1 MRIIC
6 NFVALYAI
14 IPFQKKLFISIKNT
28 MKQLNSKSI
37 AMLALLVMVL
47 CGCKERI
54 EEEARYTFVGHTI
67 ASFLE
72 SNEEIYSSFI
82 EILRKGE
89 CLSLMKAY
97 GEYTC
102 FAPTND
108 AIERYLYEQ
117 DSIYWTTLAA
127 GDPIWTGITSPEL
140 SELSDSMC
148 KVISQ
153 THILADQ
160 YLTTDME
167 GDIIPTMNMN
177 DRYLSL
183 GYDVDENNMA
193 VLLINGTA
201 QIIAKDEE
209 VENGVVHTL
218 ASVLNPSTNMVPTQ
232 VKEHEYFRIFSE
244 ALELTGY
251 DEMMQL
257 YKDET
262 YTDGDKQHLD
272 IKLEGYCPYPADRY
286 YGFTAFVESDQV
298 FNKYGVFTL
307 EDLIDK
313 SAEWYPNADPSA
325 PYTSKD
331 NPLNQFVGY
340 HLINKKVPYSR
351 LTCYKI
357 ALNNFDSEKN
367 LVNYSDRN
375 EFYETM
381 NNRLMKVTV
390 PRSNPKYQSTYLINY
405 TRDGANLPEM
415 AEHVNVK
422 VYDPAEFRTLDTLY
436 TDFAPEALNGSINVI
451 DKVLIYNEDEM
462 AGNILNCIIRF
473 DASTLCPELTN
484 NDIRWRSRDKAGKN
498 AGEIYIPNNYCT
510 NMEVYSEET
519 MHFYLC
525 PYTNWHNYQGDEM
538 MTLGALDFAY
548 KLPPVP
554 AGTYEIRMGYQSET
568 VRHIIQFYVD
578 GEVTGIPVD
587 LRIAASHPSIGWV
600 KDSETD
606 DNGVAND
613 KEMKNRGYMKA
624 PTTYKYNGSVIV
636 REEASTIRKVIT
648 TKYLSE
654 GEHWIRF
661 KSVFEGDDGKAQFM
675 HDYFEIVPM
684 TFIRNESLS
693 LEDKRK

>member
-1 MRIIC
+1 MRKS
-6 NFVALYAI
+6 FKTLQWGAAVAVVM
-14 IPFQKKLFISIKNT
+14 S
-28 MKQLNSKSI
+28 M
-37 AMLALLVMVL
+37 ALSS
-47 CGCKERI
+47 CKEYI
-54 EEEARYTFVGHTI
+54 DEGARYTFVGHTV
-67 ASFLE
+67 ASYLE
-72 SNEEIYSSFI
+72 SHEDVYSSYI
-82 EILRKGE
+82 EILTRGE
-89 CLSLMKAY
+89 CLSLLKAY
-97 GEYTC
+97 GQYTC
-102 FAPTND
+102 FAPTNE
-108 AIERYLYEQ
+108 AVARYLAEQ
-117 DSIYWTTLAA
+117 SEIYWTSLEA
-127 GDPIWTGITSPEL
+127 GDPIWTGVVSPEL

-153 THILADQ
+153 THILADI

-183 GYDVDENNMA
+183 GYDIDENNHN
-193 VLLINGTA
+193 VLLINGTSE
-201 QIIAKDEE
+201 IIAKDEE
-209 VENGVVHTL
+209 VENGVVHTI

-232 VKEHEYFRIFSE
+232 IKEHEYFRIFSE

-251 DEMMQL
+251 DEQMQL

-272 IKLEGYCPYPADRY
+272 IKLEGYCPYPSDRY
-286 YGFTAFVESDQV
+286 YGFTAFVEPDQV
-298 FNKYGVFTL
+298 FNQYGIYTL
-307 EDLIDK
+307 DDLK
-313 SAEWYPNADPSA
+313 RESAKWYPNADASA
-325 PYTSKD
+325 PYTSKE

-340 HLINKKVPYSR
+340 HLLNKKVPYSR
-351 LTCYKI
+351 LVCYKLS
-357 ALNNFDSEKN
+357 LNNFDSEKN
-367 LVNYSDRN
+367 LVNFSDRN
-375 EFYETM
+375 EYYETL
-381 NNRLMKVTV
+381 NNRLMKVSI
-390 PRSNPKYQSTYLINY
+390 PRSNPKYQATCLINY
-405 TRDGANLPEM
+405 TKTGANLPEM
-415 AEHVNVK
+415 TDHVNIK
-422 VYDPAEFRTLDTLY
+422 VYDPADFRALDTLY
-436 TDFAPEALNGSINVI
+436 AGYSQEALNGSINVI
-451 DKVLIYNEDEM
+451 DKILVYNEDEM
-462 AGNILNCIIRF
+462 VGNVFNCIIRF

-498 AGEIYIPNNYCT
+498 AGEIYIPNGYCS

-554 AGTYEIRMGYQSET
+554 AGTYEIRMGYQAESA
-568 VRHIIQFYVD
+568 RHIIQFYVD

-587 LRIAASHPSIGWV
+587 LRVSASTPSIGWV
-600 KDSETD
+600 KDSETE
-606 DNGVAND
+606 DNGVTND
-613 KEMKNRGYMKA
+613 KEMKNRGYLKA

-636 REEASTIRKVIT
+636 RDEASTIRKVIT

-684 TFIRNESLS
+684 TFLRNESLS
-693 LEDKRK
+693 LKEKRE

>member
-1 MRIIC
+1 MKTWKAKIGA
-6 NFVALYAI
+6 VAMVA
-14 IPFQKKLFISIKNT
+14 T
-28 MKQLNSKSI
+28 MAFSSCQEHI
-37 AMLALLVMVL
+37 DA
-47 CGCKERI
+47 G
-54 EEEARYTFVGHTI
+54 ARYTFTGHTV

-72 SNEEIYSSFI
+72 SHKDVYSSFI
-82 EILRKGE
+82 EILTRGE
-89 CLSLMKAY
+89 CFSLMKAY

-108 AIERYLYEQ
+108 AIARYLFEQ
-117 DSIYWTTLAA
+117 DSIYWASYAA

-153 THILADQ
+153 THILSDP

-183 GYDVDENNMA
+183 GYAIDENSHN

-201 QIIAKDEE
+201 KIIAKDEE

-218 ASVLNPSTNMVPTQ
+218 AGVLNPSTNMVPTQ
-232 VKEHEYFRIFSE
+232 IKEHEYFRIFSE

-251 DEMMQL
+251 DDMMQL

-272 IKLEGYCPYPADRY
+272 IKLQGYCPYPSDRY

-298 FNKYGVFTL
+298 FAKYGVFTL
-307 EDLIDK
+307 EDLITK
-313 SAEWYPNADPSA
+313 SAEWYPDADANA
-325 PYTSKD
+325 PYTSKE

-351 LTCYKI
+351 LVCYNI
-357 ALNNFDSEKN
+357 SLNNFESEKN
-367 LVNYSDRN
+367 LVNFSDRN

-381 NNRLMKVTV
+381 NNRLMKVSV
-390 PRSNPKYQSTYLINY
+390 PRSNPKYQSTRLINY
-405 TRDGANLPEM
+405 SREGANQPEM
-415 AEHVNVK
+415 EEHINIK
-422 VYDPAEFRTLDTLY
+422 IYDPNDFRSLDTLY
-436 TDFAPEALNGSINVI
+436 AGFVSEALNGSINVI

-462 AGNILNCIIRF
+462 AGNVLNCIIRF

-484 NDIRWRSRDKAGKN
+484 NDIRWRSRDKAGSN
-498 AGEIYIPNNYCT
+498 AGEIYIPNGYCS
-510 NMEVYSEET
+510 NMKVYSEET

-525 PYTNWHNYQGDEM
+525 PYTGWHNYQGDEM

-578 GEVTGIPVD
+578 GEVAGIPVD
-587 LRIAASHPSIGWV
+587 LRIPANNPSIGWV

-613 KEMKNRGYMKA
+613 KEMKNRGYLKA
-624 PTTYKYNGSVIV
+624 PTTYKYKGSVIV
-636 REEASTIRKVIT
+636 RDEASTIRKVIA

-684 TFIRNESLS
+684 TFLRNESLS
-693 LEDKRK
+693 LEEKRK

>member
-1 MRIIC
+1 MKTWKAKIG
-6 NFVALYAI
+6 AA
-14 IPFQKKLFISIKNT
+14 T
-28 MKQLNSKSI
+28 MI
-37 AMLALLVMVL
+37 ATMAFSS
-47 CGCKERI
+47 CQEHIDAG
-54 EEEARYTFVGHTI
+54 ARYTFTGHTV

-72 SNEEIYSSFI
+72 SHKDVYSSFI
-82 EILRKGE
+82 EILTRGE
-89 CLSLMKAY
+89 CFSLMKAY

-108 AIERYLYEQ
+108 AIARYLVEQ
-117 DSIYWTTLAA
+117 DSIYWASYAA

-153 THILADQ
+153 THILSDP

-183 GYDVDENNMA
+183 GYAVDENNLN

-201 QIIAKDEE
+201 KIIAKDEE

-218 ASVLNPSTNMVPTQ
+218 AGVLNPSTNMTPTQ
-232 VKEHEYFRIFSE
+232 IKEHEYFRIFSE

-251 DEMMQL
+251 DDMMQL

-272 IKLEGYCPYPADRY
+272 IKLEGYCPYPSDRY

-298 FNKYGVFTL
+298 FAKYGVFTL
-307 EDLIDK
+307 EDLIAK
-313 SAEWYPNADPSA
+313 SAEWYPNADANA
-325 PYTSKD
+325 PYTSKE

-340 HLINKKVPYSR
+340 HLINKKIPYSR
-351 LTCYKI
+351 LVCYNI
-357 ALNNFDSEKN
+357 SLNNFDSEKN

-381 NNRLMKVTV
+381 NNRLMKVSV
-390 PRSNPKYQSTYLINY
+390 PRSNSKFQSTRLINY
-405 TRDGANLPEM
+405 SREGANQPEM
-415 AEHVNVK
+415 EEHINIK
-422 VYDPAEFRTLDTLY
+422 VYDPNDFRSLDTLY
-436 TDFAPEALNGSINVI
+436 ADFVSEALNGSINVI

-462 AGNILNCIIRF
+462 AGNVLNCIIRF

-484 NDIRWRSRDKAGKN
+484 NDIRWRSRDKAGSN
-498 AGEIYIPNNYCT
+498 AGEIYIPNGYCS
-510 NMEVYSEET
+510 NMKVYSDET

-578 GEVTGIPVD
+578 GEVAGIPVD
-587 LRIAASHPSIGWV
+587 LRIPANNPSIGWV

-613 KEMKNRGYMKA
+613 KEMKNRGYLKA
-624 PTTYKYNGSVIV
+624 PTTYKYNGSIIV
-636 REEASTIRKVIT
+636 RDEASTIRKVIA

-684 TFIRNESLS
+684 TFLRNESLS
-693 LEDKRK
+693 LEEKRK

>member
-1 MRIIC
+1 MKTWKAKIGAAAMI
-6 NFVALYAI
+6 A
-14 IPFQKKLFISIKNT
+14 T
-28 MKQLNSKSI
+28 MAFSSCQEHI
-37 AMLALLVMVL
+37 DA
-47 CGCKERI
+47 G
-54 EEEARYTFVGHTI
+54 ARYTFTGHTV

-72 SNEEIYSSFI
+72 SHEDVYSSFI
-82 EILRKGE
+82 EILTRGE
-89 CLSLMKAY
+89 CFSLMKAY

-108 AIERYLYEQ
+108 AIARYLVEQ
-117 DSIYWTTLAA
+117 DSIYWASYAA

-153 THILADQ
+153 THILSDP

-183 GYDVDENNMA
+183 GYAIDENNLN

-201 QIIAKDEE
+201 KIIAKDEE

-218 ASVLNPSTNMVPTQ
+218 AGVLNPSTNMVPTQ
-232 VKEHEYFRIFSE
+232 IKEHEYFRIFSE

-251 DEMMQL
+251 DDMMQL

-272 IKLEGYCPYPADRY
+272 IKLQGYCPYPSDRY

-298 FNKYGVFTL
+298 FAKYGVFTL
-307 EDLIDK
+307 EDLIAK
-313 SAEWYPNADPSA
+313 SAEWYPNADANA
-325 PYTSKD
+325 PYTSKE

-340 HLINKKVPYSR
+340 HLINKKIPYSR
-351 LTCYKI
+351 LVCYNI
-357 ALNNFDSEKN
+357 SLNNFDSEKN

-381 NNRLMKVTV
+381 NNRLMKVSV
-390 PRSNPKYQSTYLINY
+390 PRSNSKYQSTRLINY
-405 TRDGANLPEM
+405 SREGANQPEM
-415 AEHVNVK
+415 DEHINIK
-422 VYDPAEFRTLDTLY
+422 VYDPNDFRSLDTLY
-436 TDFAPEALNGSINVI
+436 AGFVSEALNGSINVI

-462 AGNILNCIIRF
+462 AGNVLNCIIRF
-473 DASTLCPELTN
+473 DASALCPELTN
-484 NDIRWRSRDKAGKN
+484 NDIRWRSRDKAGSN
-498 AGEIYIPNNYCT
+498 AGEIYIPNGYCT
-510 NMEVYSEET
+510 NMKVYSDET

-554 AGTYEIRMGYQSET
+554 AGTYEIRMGYQSES

-578 GEVTGIPVD
+578 GEVAGIPVD
-587 LRIAASHPSIGWV
+587 LRIPANNPSIGWV

-613 KEMKNRGYMKA
+613 KEMKNRGYLKA
-624 PTTYKYNGSVIV
+624 PTTYKYNGSIIV
-636 REEASTIRKVIT
+636 RDEPSTIRKVIA

-675 HDYFEIVPM
+675 HDYFEIIPM
-684 TFIRNESLS
+684 TFLRNESLS
-693 LEDKRK
+693 LEEKRK

>member
-1 MRIIC
+1 MRTLKVK
-6 NFVALYAI
+6 FMAAI
-14 IPFQKKLFISIKNT
+14 
-28 MKQLNSKSI
+28 MGV
-37 AMLALLVMVL
+37 VMAFSS
-47 CGCKERI
+47 CQEYIDEG
-54 EEEARYTFVGHTI
+54 ARYTFTGHTI

-72 SNEEIYSSFI
+72 SHEDIYSSFI
-82 EILRKGE
+82 EILTRGE
-89 CLSLMKAY
+89 CFSLMRAY

-108 AIERYLYEQ
+108 AITQYLREQ
-117 DSIYWTTLAA
+117 DSIYWTSYET

-153 THILADQ
+153 THILADL

-183 GYDVDENNMA
+183 GYEVDVNNHN
-193 VLLINGTA
+193 VLLVNGTA
-201 QIIAKDEE
+201 KIIAKDEE
-209 VENGVVHTL
+209 VENGVVHTI
-218 ASVLNPSTNMVPTQ
+218 AGVLNPSTNMVPTQ
-232 VKEHEYFRIFSE
+232 IKEHEYFRIFSE

-251 DEMMQL
+251 DDMMQL

-272 IKLEGYCPYPADRY
+272 IKLQGYCPYPSDRY

-307 EDLIDK
+307 EDLITK
-313 SAEWYPNADPSA
+313 SAEWYPKADPNA
-325 PYTSKD
+325 PYTSKE

-351 LTCYKI
+351 LVCYNI

-367 LVNYSDRN
+367 LVNFSDRN

-381 NNRLMKVTV
+381 NNRLMKVSV
-390 PRSNPKYQSTYLINY
+390 PRSNPKYQTTRLINY
-405 TRDGANLPEM
+405 SREGANQPEM
-415 AEHVNVK
+415 EDHINVM
-422 VYDPAEFRTLDTLY
+422 VYNPVDFRALDTIY
-436 TDFAPEALNGSINVI
+436 AGFVSEALNGSINVI

-484 NDIRWRSRDKAGKN
+484 NDIRWRSRDKAGSN
-498 AGEIYIPNNYCT
+498 AGEIYIPNGYCS

-578 GEVTGIPVD
+578 GEVAGIPVD
-587 LRIAASHPSIGWV
+587 LRIPANNPSIGWV
-600 KDSETD
+600 KDSDTD

-613 KEMKNRGYMKA
+613 KEMKNRGYLKA

-636 REEASTIRKVIT
+636 RDEASTIRKVIT

-693 LEDKRK
+693 LDEKRK

>member
-1 MRIIC
+1 
-6 NFVALYAI
+6 
-14 IPFQKKLFISIKNT
+14 
-28 MKQLNSKSI
+28 MKHLKSKPI

-47 CGCKERI
+47 CGCKEHI
-54 EEEARYTFVGHTI
+54 DDEARYTFVGHTI
-67 ASFLE
+67 ASYLQE
-72 SNEEIYSSFI
+72 NEEVYSSFI
-82 EILRKGE
+82 EILTRGE
-89 CLSLMKAY
+89 CFSLMKAY

-108 AIERYLYEQ
+108 AIARYLREQ
-117 DSIYWTTLAA
+117 DSIYWATLAL
-127 GDPIWTGITSPEL
+127 GDPVWTGITSPEL

-153 THILADQ
+153 THILADI

-183 GYDVDENNMA
+183 GYGVDERDMA
-193 VLLINGTA
+193 VLLINGTSK
-201 QIIAKDEE
+201 IIAKDEE

-257 YKDET
+257 YKDDT

-272 IKLEGYCPYPADRY
+272 IKLQGYCPYPADRY

-313 SAEWYPNADPSA
+313 SAEWYPNADPTA
-325 PYTSKD
+325 PYTSKE

-340 HLINKKVPYSR
+340 HLLNKKVPYSR

-381 NNRLMKVTV
+381 NNKLMKVSV
-390 PRSNPKYQSTYLINY
+390 PRSNPKYQSTCLINY
-405 TRDGANLPEM
+405 AREGANLPEM
-415 AEHVNVK
+415 EEHVNIM
-422 VYDPAEFRTLDTLY
+422 VYDPANFRALDTMY

-462 AGNILNCIIRF
+462 AGNVLNCIIRF

-525 PYTNWHNYQGDEM
+525 PYTGWHNYQGDEM

-554 AGTYEIRMGYQSET
+554 AGTYEIRMGYQAES

-578 GEVTGIPVD
+578 GEVAGIPVD
-587 LRIAASHPSIGWV
+587 LRISASNPAIGWIR
-600 KDSETD
+600 DSETD

-613 KEMKNRGYMKA
+613 KEMKNRGYLKA

-636 REEASTIRKVIT
+636 REEAPTIRKVIT

-684 TFIRNESLS
+684 TFLRNESLS
-693 LEDKRK
+693 LDEKRK

>member
-1 MRIIC
+1 
-6 NFVALYAI
+6 
-14 IPFQKKLFISIKNT
+14 
-28 MKQLNSKSI
+28 
-37 AMLALLVMVL
+37 
-47 CGCKERI
+47 
-54 EEEARYTFVGHTI
+54 
-67 ASFLE
+67 
-72 SNEEIYSSFI
+72 
-82 EILRKGE
+82 
-89 CLSLMKAY
+89 
-97 GEYTC
+97 
-102 FAPTND
+102 
-108 AIERYLYEQ
+108 
-117 DSIYWTTLAA
+117 
-127 GDPIWTGITSPEL
+127 
-140 SELSDSMC
+140 
-148 KVISQ
+148 
-153 THILADQ
+153 
-160 YLTTDME
+160 
-167 GDIIPTMNMN
+167 
-177 DRYLSL
+177 
-183 GYDVDENNMA
+183 
-193 VLLINGTA
+193 
-201 QIIAKDEE
+201 
-209 VENGVVHTL
+209 
-218 ASVLNPSTNMVPTQ
+218 MVPTQ

-257 YKDET
+257 YKDDT

-272 IKLEGYCPYPADRY
+272 IKLQGYCPYPADRY

-313 SAEWYPNADPSA
+313 SAEWYPNADPTA
-325 PYTSKD
+325 PYTSKE

-340 HLINKKVPYSR
+340 HLLNKKVPYSR

-381 NNRLMKVTV
+381 NNKLMKVSV
-390 PRSNPKYQSTYLINY
+390 PRSNPKYQSTCLINY
-405 TRDGANLPEM
+405 AREGANLPEM
-415 AEHVNVK
+415 EEHVNIM
-422 VYDPAEFRTLDTLY
+422 VYDPANFRALDTMY

-462 AGNILNCIIRF
+462 AGNVLNCIIRF

-525 PYTNWHNYQGDEM
+525 PYTGWHNYQGDEM

-554 AGTYEIRMGYQSET
+554 AGTYEIRMGYQAES

-578 GEVTGIPVD
+578 GEVAGIPVD
-587 LRIAASHPSIGWV
+587 LRISASNPAIGWIR
-600 KDSETD
+600 DSETD

-613 KEMKNRGYMKA
+613 KEMKNRGYLKA

-636 REEASTIRKVIT
+636 REEAPTIRKVIT

-684 TFIRNESLS
+684 TFLRNESLS
-693 LEDKRK
+693 LDEKRK

>member
-1 MRIIC
+1 MKKRC
-6 NFVALYAI
+6 KSLQWGAAVAV
-14 IPFQKKLFISIKNT
+14 
-28 MKQLNSKSI
+28 
-37 AMLALLVMVL
+37 VMSMTL
-47 CGCKERI
+47 SSCKEYI
-54 EEEARYTFVGHTI
+54 DEGARYTFLGHTV

-72 SNEEIYSSFI
+72 EHEDIYSSYI
-82 EILRKGE
+82 EILTRGE
-89 CLSLMKAY
+89 CLSLLKAY

-102 FAPTND
+102 FAPTNEAVD
-108 AIERYLYEQ
+108 KYLKEQ
-117 DSIYWTTLAA
+117 NDIYWSSLEA
-127 GDPIWTGITSPEL
+127 GDPIWTGVTSPEL

-153 THILADQ
+153 THILADI
-160 YLTTDME
+160 YLTTDMD

-183 GYDVDENNMA
+183 GYDVDENNHN
-193 VLLINGTA
+193 VLLINGTSE
-201 QIIAKDEE
+201 IIAKDEE
-209 VENGVVHTL
+209 VENGVVHTI

-232 VKEHEYFRIFSE
+232 IKEHEYFRIFSE

-251 DEMMQL
+251 DEQMQL

-272 IKLEGYCPYPADRY
+272 IKLEGYCPYPSDRY
-286 YGFTAFVESDQV
+286 YGYTAFVEPDQV
-298 FNKYGVFTL
+298 FNQYGIFTL
-307 EDLIDK
+307 EDLIEK
-313 SAEWYPNADPSA
+313 SAEWYPNADVSA
-325 PYTSKD
+325 PYTSKE
-331 NPLNQFVGY
+331 NPLNQFIGY
-340 HLINKKVPYSR
+340 HLLNKKVPYSR
-351 LTCYKI
+351 LVCYKLS
-357 ALNNFDSEKN
+357 LNNFDSEKN
-367 LVNYSDRN
+367 LVNFSDRN
-375 EFYETM
+375 EFYETL
-381 NNRLMKVTV
+381 NNRLMKVSI
-390 PRSNPKYQSTYLINY
+390 PRSNPKYQATCLINY
-405 TRDGANLPEM
+405 TKTGANLPEM
-415 AEHVNVK
+415 ADHVNVM
-422 VYDPAEFRTLDTLY
+422 VYDPADFRTLDTLY
-436 TDFAPEALNGSINVI
+436 TSYSQEALNGSINVI
-451 DKVLIYNEDEM
+451 DKILVYNEDEM
-462 AGNILNCIIRF
+462 VGNVFNCIIRF

-498 AGEIYIPNNYCT
+498 AGEIYIPNNYCS

-519 MHFYLC
+519 MHYYLC

-554 AGTYEIRMGYQSET
+554 AGTYEIRMGYQAESA
-568 VRHIIQFYVD
+568 RHIIQFYVD

-587 LRIAASHPSIGWV
+587 LRISASNPSIGWV

-606 DNGVAND
+606 DNGVTND
-613 KEMKNRGYMKA
+613 KEMKNRGYLKA

-636 REEASTIRKVIT
+636 RDEASTIRKVIT

-684 TFIRNESLS
+684 TFIRNENLS
-693 LEDKRK
+693 LKEKRE

>member
-1 MRIIC
+1 MKTWKAKIGA
-6 NFVALYAI
+6 VAMIA
-14 IPFQKKLFISIKNT
+14 T
-28 MKQLNSKSI
+28 MAFSSCQEHI
-37 AMLALLVMVL
+37 DA
-47 CGCKERI
+47 G
-54 EEEARYTFVGHTI
+54 ARYTFTGHTV

-72 SNEEIYSSFI
+72 SHKDVYSSFI
-82 EILRKGE
+82 EILTRGE
-89 CLSLMKAY
+89 CFSLMKAY

-108 AIERYLYEQ
+108 AIARYLFEQ
-117 DSIYWTTLAA
+117 DSIYWASYAA

-153 THILADQ
+153 THILADP

-183 GYDVDENNMA
+183 GYAIDENSHN

-201 QIIAKDEE
+201 KIIAKDEE

-218 ASVLNPSTNMVPTQ
+218 AGVLNPSTNMVPTQ
-232 VKEHEYFRIFSE
+232 IKEHEYFRIFSE

-251 DEMMQL
+251 DDMMQL

-272 IKLEGYCPYPADRY
+272 IKLQGYCPYPSDRY

-298 FNKYGVFTL
+298 FAKYGVFTL
-307 EDLIDK
+307 EDLITK
-313 SAEWYPNADPSA
+313 SAEWYPNADANA

-351 LTCYKI
+351 LVCYNI
-357 ALNNFDSEKN
+357 SLYNFESEKN
-367 LVNYSDRN
+367 LVNFSDRN

-381 NNRLMKVTV
+381 NNRLMKVSV
-390 PRSNPKYQSTYLINY
+390 PRSNPKYQSTRLINY
-405 TRDGANLPEM
+405 AREGANQPEM
-415 AEHVNVK
+415 EEHINIK
-422 VYDPAEFRTLDTLY
+422 IYDPNDFRSLDTLY
-436 TDFAPEALNGSINVI
+436 AGFVSEALNGSINVI

-462 AGNILNCIIRF
+462 AGNVLNCIIRF

-484 NDIRWRSRDKAGKN
+484 NDIRWRSRDKAGSN
-498 AGEIYIPNNYCT
+498 AGEIYIPNGYCS
-510 NMEVYSEET
+510 NMKVYSEET

-525 PYTNWHNYQGDEM
+525 PYTGWHNYQGDEM

-578 GEVTGIPVD
+578 GEVAGIPVD
-587 LRIAASHPSIGWV
+587 LRIPANNPSIGWV
-600 KDSETD
+600 KDSDTD
-606 DNGVAND
+606 DSGVAND
-613 KEMKNRGYMKA
+613 KEMKNRGYLKA

-636 REEASTIRKVIT
+636 RDEASTIRKVIA

-684 TFIRNESLS
+684 TFLRNESLS
-693 LEDKRK
+693 LEEKRK

>member
-1 MRIIC
+1 MRTLKVK
-6 NFVALYAI
+6 FMAAI
-14 IPFQKKLFISIKNT
+14 
-28 MKQLNSKSI
+28 MGV
-37 AMLALLVMVL
+37 VMAFSS
-47 CGCKERI
+47 CQEYIDEG
-54 EEEARYTFVGHTI
+54 ARYTFTGHTI

-72 SNEEIYSSFI
+72 SHEDIYSSFI
-82 EILRKGE
+82 EILTRGE
-89 CLSLMKAY
+89 CFSLMRAY

-108 AIERYLYEQ
+108 AIAQYLREQ
-117 DSIYWTTLAA
+117 DSIYWTSYET

-153 THILADQ
+153 THILADL

-183 GYDVDENNMA
+183 GYEVDVNNHN
-193 VLLINGTA
+193 VLLVNGTA
-201 QIIAKDEE
+201 KIIAKDEE
-209 VENGVVHTL
+209 VENGVVHTI
-218 ASVLNPSTNMVPTQ
+218 AGVLNPSTNMVPTQ
-232 VKEHEYFRIFSE
+232 IKEHEYFRIFSE

-251 DEMMQL
+251 DDMMQL

-272 IKLEGYCPYPADRY
+272 IKLQGYCPYPSDRY

-307 EDLIDK
+307 EDLITK
-313 SAEWYPNADPSA
+313 SAEWYPKADPNA
-325 PYTSKD
+325 PYTSKE

-351 LTCYKI
+351 LVCYNI

-367 LVNYSDRN
+367 LVNFSDRN

-381 NNRLMKVTV
+381 NNRLMKVSV
-390 PRSNPKYQSTYLINY
+390 PRSNPKYQTTRLINY
-405 TRDGANLPEM
+405 SREGANQPEM
-415 AEHVNVK
+415 EDHINVM
-422 VYDPAEFRTLDTLY
+422 VYNPVDFRALDTIY
-436 TDFAPEALNGSINVI
+436 AGFVSEALNGSINVI

-484 NDIRWRSRDKAGKN
+484 NDIRWRSRDKAGSN
-498 AGEIYIPNNYCT
+498 AGEIYIPNGYCS

-578 GEVTGIPVD
+578 GEVAGIPVD
-587 LRIAASHPSIGWV
+587 LRIPANNPSIGWV
-600 KDSETD
+600 KDSDTD

-613 KEMKNRGYMKA
+613 KEMKNRGYLKA

-636 REEASTIRKVIT
+636 RDEASTIRKVIT

-693 LEDKRK
+693 LDEKRK

>member
-1 MRIIC
+1 MK
-6 NFVALYAI
+6 AL
-14 IPFQKKLFISIKNT
+14 KSKL
-28 MKQLNSKSI
+28 
-37 AMLALLVMVL
+37 LAAACIGAMVL
-47 CGCKERI
+47 TGCREQI
-54 EEEARYTFVGHTI
+54 DEGARYTFTGHTV

-72 SNEEIYSSFI
+72 SHDDIYSSYI
-82 EILRKGE
+82 EILTRGGYF
-89 CLSLMKAY
+89 SLMKAY

-108 AIERYLYEQ
+108 AITRYLFEQ
-117 DSIYWTTLAA
+117 DSIYKATLDT
-127 GDPIWTGITSPEL
+127 GDPIWTGVTSPEL

-148 KVISQ
+148 RVISR
-153 THILADQ
+153 THLLPDV

-183 GYDVDENNMA
+183 GYDVDENNLN

-201 QIIAKDEE
+201 EIIAKDEE
-209 VENGVVHTL
+209 LENGVVHTI

-232 VKEHEYFRIFSE
+232 IKEHEYFRIFSE

-251 DEMMQL
+251 DEQMQL

-272 IKLEGYCPYPADRY
+272 IKLQGYCPYPAERY
-286 YGFTAFVESDQV
+286 YGFTAFVEPDKV
-298 FNKYGVFTL
+298 FNDNGIFSL
-307 EDLIDK
+307 DDLIAKCAD
-313 SAEWYPNADPSA
+313 WYPKSDPSA
-325 PYTSKD
+325 PYTSKE

-340 HLINKKVPYSR
+340 HLLNKKVPYSR
-351 LTCYKI
+351 LVCYKI

-367 LVNYSDRN
+367 LVNFSDRN

-381 NNRLMKVTV
+381 NNRLMKVSV
-390 PRSNPKYQSTYLINY
+390 PRSNPKYQTTYLINY
-405 TRDGANLPEM
+405 ARNGANQPEM
-415 AEHVNVK
+415 ENHVNIK
-422 VYDPAEFRTLDTLY
+422 VYDPIEFRAMDTLY
-436 TDFAPEALNGSINVI
+436 SDFAQEALNGSINVI
-451 DKVLIYNEDEM
+451 DKILIYNEDEM
-462 AGNILNCIIRF
+462 AGNVLNCIIRF

-484 NDIRWRSRDKAGKN
+484 NDIRWRSRDKAGSN

-510 NMEVYSEET
+510 NMKVYSEET

-554 AGTYEIRMGYQSET
+554 AGTYEIRMGYQSEP
-568 VRHIIQFYVD
+568 VRHIIPVYVD
-578 GEVTGIPVD
+578 GEVAGIPVD
-587 LRIAASHPSIGWV
+587 LRIAASHPSIGWIR
-600 KDSETD
+600 DSETD

-613 KEMKNRGYMKA
+613 KEMKNRGYLKA

-684 TFIRNESLS
+684 TFIRNEELS
-693 LEDKRK
+693 LEEKRK

>member
-14 IPFQKKLFISIKNT
+14 IPFQKKTIYINKNT

-82 EILRKGE
+82 EILRRGE

-193 VLLINGTA
+193 MLLINGTA

-272 IKLEGYCPYPADRY
+272 IKLQGYCPYPADRY

-436 TDFAPEALNGSINVI
+436 ADFAPEALNGSINVI

-600 KDSETD
+600 RDSETD

>member
-1 MRIIC
+1 MKTWKAKIG
-6 NFVALYAI
+6 AA
-14 IPFQKKLFISIKNT
+14 T
-28 MKQLNSKSI
+28 MI
-37 AMLALLVMVL
+37 ATMAFSS
-47 CGCKERI
+47 CQEHIDAG
-54 EEEARYTFVGHTI
+54 ARYTFTGHTV

-72 SNEEIYSSFI
+72 SHKDVYSSFI
-82 EILRKGE
+82 EILTRGE
-89 CLSLMKAY
+89 CFSLMKAY

-108 AIERYLYEQ
+108 AIARYLVEQ
-117 DSIYWTTLAA
+117 DSIYWASYAA

-153 THILADQ
+153 THILSDP

-183 GYDVDENNMA
+183 GYAVDENNLN

-201 QIIAKDEE
+201 KIIAKDEE

-218 ASVLNPSTNMVPTQ
+218 AGVLNPSTNMVPTQ
-232 VKEHEYFRIFSE
+232 IKEHEYFRIFSE

-251 DEMMQL
+251 DDMMQL

-272 IKLEGYCPYPADRY
+272 IKLQGYCPYPSDRY

-298 FNKYGVFTL
+298 FAKYGVFTL
-307 EDLIDK
+307 EDLIAK
-313 SAEWYPNADPSA
+313 SAEWYPDADANA
-325 PYTSKD
+325 PYTSKE

-340 HLINKKVPYSR
+340 HLINKKIPYSR
-351 LTCYKI
+351 LVCYNI
-357 ALNNFDSEKN
+357 SLNNFDSEKN

-381 NNRLMKVTV
+381 NNRLMKVSV
-390 PRSNPKYQSTYLINY
+390 PRSNSKFQSTRLINY
-405 TRDGANLPEM
+405 SREGANQPEM
-415 AEHVNVK
+415 DEHINIK
-422 VYDPAEFRTLDTLY
+422 VYDPNDFRSLDTLY
-436 TDFAPEALNGSINVI
+436 AGFVSEALNGSINVI

-462 AGNILNCIIRF
+462 AGNVLNCIIRF

-484 NDIRWRSRDKAGKN
+484 NDIRWRSRDKAGSN
-498 AGEIYIPNNYCT
+498 AGEIYIPNDYCT
-510 NMEVYSEET
+510 NMKVYSDET

-554 AGTYEIRMGYQSET
+554 AGT
-568 VRHIIQFYVD
+568 
-578 GEVTGIPVD
+578 
-587 LRIAASHPSIGWV
+587 
-600 KDSETD
+600 
-606 DNGVAND
+606 
-613 KEMKNRGYMKA
+613 
-624 PTTYKYNGSVIV
+624 
-636 REEASTIRKVIT
+636 
-648 TKYLSE
+648 
-654 GEHWIRF
+654 
-661 KSVFEGDDGKAQFM
+661 
-675 HDYFEIVPM
+675 
-684 TFIRNESLS
+684 
-693 LEDKRK
+693 

>member
-1 MRIIC
+1 MRTIKARLIISLSI
-6 NFVALYAI
+6 VMMALSSCQEHI
-14 IPFQKKLFISIKNT
+14 DE
-28 MKQLNSKSI
+28 
-37 AMLALLVMVL
+37 
-47 CGCKERI
+47 G
-54 EEEARYTFVGHTI
+54 ARYTFVGHTV

-72 SNEEIYSSFI
+72 EHEDVYSSFI
-82 EILRKGE
+82 EILTRGE
-89 CLSLMKAY
+89 CFSLMRAY

-108 AIERYLYEQ
+108 AVARYLREQ
-117 DSIYWTTLAA
+117 DSIYWATLAM

-148 KVISQ
+148 RVISQ
-153 THILADQ
+153 THILADR

-183 GYDVDENNMA
+183 GYDVDENDMA
-193 VLLINGTA
+193 MLLINGTA

-209 VENGVVHTL
+209 VENGVVHTI
-218 ASVLNPSTNMVPTQ
+218 AAVLNPSTNMVPTQ
-232 VKEHEYFRIFSE
+232 VKDHEYFRIFSE

-251 DEMMQL
+251 DEKMQL

-272 IKLEGYCPYPADRY
+272 IKLEGYCPYPSDRY
-286 YGFTAFVESDQV
+286 YGFTAFVESDEV

-307 EDLIDK
+307 EDLIAK
-313 SAEWYPNADPSA
+313 AAEWYPDADASA
-325 PYTSKD
+325 PYTSRE
-331 NPLNQFVGY
+331 NPLNQFIGY

-357 ALNNFDSEKN
+357 TLNSFESEKN

-381 NNRLMKVTV
+381 NNRLMKVST
-390 PRSNPKYQSTYLINY
+390 PRSNPKYQSTCLINY
-405 TRDGANLPEM
+405 AREGANLPEM

-422 VYDPAEFRTLDTLY
+422 VYDPAEFRELDSLY
-436 TDFAPEALNGSINVI
+436 KDFAPEALNGSINVI

-498 AGEIYIPNNYCT
+498 AGEIYIPNNYCS

-554 AGTYEIRMGYQSET
+554 AGTYEIRMGYQAET
-568 VRHIIQFYVD
+568 ARHIIQFYVD
-578 GEVTGIPVD
+578 GEVAGIPVD
-587 LRIAASHPSIGWV
+587 LRISASDPSIGWV

-606 DNGVAND
+606 DNGVTND
-613 KEMKNRGYMKA
+613 KEMKNRGYLKA

-636 REEASTIRKVIT
+636 RDEAPTIRKVIT
-648 TKYLSE
+648 TKYLAE

-684 TFIRNESLS
+684 TFIRNEDLS
-693 LEDKRK
+693 IDDKRK

>member
-82 EILRKGE
+82 EILRRGE

-272 IKLEGYCPYPADRY
+272 IKLQGYCPYPADRY

-600 KDSETD
+600 RDSETD